1 MNELGVAKED
11 VLYFSSHV
19 DVGGVHALRISR
31 FEEQHAL
38 TTKEDVGTLRSQKEK
53 NEIDA
58 ERYNE
63 RDANNV

>member
-31 FEEQHAL
+31 FEE
-38 TTKEDVGTLRSQKEK
+38 
-53 NEIDA
+53 
-58 ERYNE
+58 
-63 RDANNV
+63 